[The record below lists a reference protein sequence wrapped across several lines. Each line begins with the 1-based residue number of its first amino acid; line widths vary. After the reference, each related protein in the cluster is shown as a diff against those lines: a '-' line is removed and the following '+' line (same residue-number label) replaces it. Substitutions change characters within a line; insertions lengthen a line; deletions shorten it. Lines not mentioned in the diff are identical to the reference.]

1 MNKKLLKRLFPLIA
15 VLLLAPWPIAY
26 GYEASDASVGQ
37 ETIQI
42 TAAEASA
49 KPTWTAFGRAIG
61 GVTPGDLFH
70 VDATNS
76 PADISVTLY
85 LTNAE
90 ELVHAYRY
98 LILEVGIQVKNEDG
112 EWERASGQDGEP
124 IPDTF
129 ITMRNGRVNFTLAGY
144 TSYKLTI
151 EGGSFYSF
159 TAGAKGDNL
168 SPQFYLEVS

>member
-1 MNKKLLKRLFPLIA
+1 MNKKLLKRLFPVIA
-15 VLLLAPWPIAY
+15 VLLLAPWPVAY

-49 KPTWTAFGRAIG
+49 KPSWEAFGRAIG
-61 GVTPGDLFH
+61 GVNPGDLFH
-70 VDATNS
+70 IDATTS

-85 LTNAE
+85 LTNAQ

-98 LILEVGIQVKNEDG
+98 LILEVGIQVKNSDG
-112 EWERASGQDGEP
+112 DWEEASGHDGEP
-124 IPDTF
+124 LPDTF
-129 ITMRNGRVNFTLAGY
+129 ITMRNGRVSFMLAGY
-144 TSYKLTI
+144 AHYKLTI
-151 EGGSFYSF
+151 AGGSFYAF
-159 TAGAKGDNL
+159 TPSGDGDSY